1 LEQYQQ
7 RQIDALL
14 AEARSLK
21 AQLLELNG
29 GKPIKLSPDQRAR
42 LEALRKR
49 IDLDRIKEIDVL
61 NIEDEDSTDR
71 QPSGPCGT
79 A

>member
-1 LEQYQQ
+1 
-7 RQIDALL
+7 
-14 AEARSLK
+14 LK